1 VKESKSRFNFFSYK
15 ESFKSRIY
23 LNAFLTAIGLYA
35 GNLYANDIQGRVQD
49 SLGRGLEGVQINL
62 QTALGEVISKVKTDE
77 LGFYVFK
84 NLPVGTYAVEAQ
96 KPGFSTGI
104 GISVLDD
111 RGPNTEITTT
121 NITLAS
127 DQALEINLFA
137 DLKEPARNEISA
149 KTGGSVYHF
158 NEKDIERLPQGENT
172 PLNQVL
178 LEAPGV
184 VNDSNG
190 QIHIRGEHANVQYQI
205 NGVILP
211 QSLSGFGVSLDTRL
225 AQSIELLTGA
235 LPAEYGFN
243 TAGVVDITT
252 KSNIEDSGS
261 ASVYAGSYK
270 TLNSSFQYG
279 GTKEQVSYFLTGS
292 YLSDNTGI
300 ENPSNTITPVHDIT
314 RQNKGF
320 GYLSYLIDSTTKL
333 TLMGGTYSGMFQIP
347 NNPGQL
353 GGNVNPV
360 TNPYYSASNAT
371 NPNPYAANIS
381 YVGNVPATINSL
393 NLNDQQ
399 FEQNQFAAL
408 SLQSSVNDSLNYQ
421 TSLYT
426 NYATKHYLPDTPGN
440 LYFNAVS
447 SDVLKSS
454 LTTGLQSDITY
465 KLSESHTIKLGMVER
480 IENVST
486 QNNSWVYSL
495 NATSGVVSGTPLS
508 ISDNNN
514 KNGNL
519 QLGVYAQDT
528 WRLNPQLTLN
538 YGLRYDYFQA
548 FVRASQFSPRLGLVL
563 NTSEATSLHAGYSHY
578 FTPPPNELVSTLT
591 QNLFM
596 NTTLAAPGLNSSVR
610 AETGDYYDMGLTQRV
625 SERYTIG
632 IDAYL
637 KNTQNTI
644 DEGQFGPALILSPF
658 NYAYG
663 RIYGIE
669 WSNTYKI
676 GSLNTYLNVSE
687 NVSLAKNVISSQYLF
702 DQQTLNY
709 AATNWI
715 NVDHEQSHSVTG
727 GASYLWGKTRLNA
740 NMIYASGLRNGFAN
754 TGTLPGYAVL
764 NLGLN
769 ETFRTTDLGAL
780 EYRLVLNNALDR
792 IYEIR
797 DGSGIGIY
805 APQYGQRRSL
815 FMGVT
820 KHF

>member
-1 VKESKSRFNFFSYK
+1 
-15 ESFKSRIY
+15 
-23 LNAFLTAIGLYA
+23 
-35 GNLYANDIQGRVQD
+35 
-49 SLGRGLEGVQINL
+49 
-62 QTALGEVISKVKTDE
+62 
-77 LGFYVFK
+77 
-84 NLPVGTYAVEAQ
+84 
-96 KPGFSTGI
+96 
-104 GISVLDD
+104 
-111 RGPNTEITTT
+111 
-121 NITLAS
+121 
-127 DQALEINLFA
+127 
-137 DLKEPARNEISA
+137 
-149 KTGGSVYHF
+149 
-158 NEKDIERLPQGENT
+158 
-172 PLNQVL
+172 
-178 LEAPGV
+178 
-184 VNDSNG
+184 
-190 QIHIRGEHANVQYQI
+190 
-205 NGVILP
+205 
-211 QSLSGFGVSLDTRL
+211 
-225 AQSIELLTGA
+225 
-235 LPAEYGFN
+235 
-243 TAGVVDITT
+243 
-252 KSNIEDSGS
+252 
-261 ASVYAGSYK
+261 
-270 TLNSSFQYG
+270 
-279 GTKEQVSYFLTGS
+279 
-292 YLSDNTGI
+292 
-300 ENPSNTITPVHDIT
+300 
-314 RQNKGF
+314 
-320 GYLSYLIDSTTKL
+320 
-333 TLMGGTYSGMFQIP
+333 
-347 NNPGQL
+347 
-353 GGNVNPV
+353 
-360 TNPYYSASNAT
+360 
-371 NPNPYAANIS
+371 
-381 YVGNVPATINSL
+381 
-393 NLNDQQ
+393 
-399 FEQNQFAAL
+399 
-408 SLQSSVNDSLNYQ
+408 
-421 TSLYT
+421 
-426 NYATKHYLPDTPGN
+426 
-440 LYFNAVS
+440 
-447 SDVLKSS
+447 
-454 LTTGLQSDITY
+454 
-465 KLSESHTIKLGMVER
+465 MVER